1 MLQITHTPLKLSL
14 FLWCL
19 SLHWFDGLHII
30 FSIMRTGLYRCVCVS
45 EDILRF
51 IVSKMNGIA
60 WIATLSM
67 FHMAQNPWVRRC
79 YAMPRAN
86 SMSPASAQFSGSN
99 KTALFT
105 VILGSFKLRKQRQ
118 YPRNTCYEYLLSLP
132 FSFSVFLLHCYSV
145 LLVSEILSNP
155 FLFLASY

>member
-19 SLHWFDGLHII
+19 SLHWFDGLHTL
-30 FSIMRTGLYRCVCVS
+30 FSIMRTGLYRCVFVS

-86 SMSPASAQFSGSN
+86 SISPASAQFSGSN
-99 KTALFT
+99 KTASLHCDSWYFQT
-105 VILGSFKLRKQRQ
+105 KKTTAISSKHLQWTLAITSFF
-118 YPRNTCYEYLLSLP
+118 LLSLLAPLP
-132 FSFSVFLLHCYSV
+132 FSSACVRNSQ
-145 LLVSEILSNP
+145 
-155 FLFLASY
+155 